1 MSTSTEYISAF
12 EAEQLVHDIQKLDIS
27 QFGGEVWERQHEVLE
42 RLNIQAHFNLKS
54 NNEEY
59 ITQALI
65 VSKKIEIVVHN
76 LLITSLWKTNVFPY
90 LLEHL
95 ISQDSLKTYF
105 MIFSE
110 ASLVNLMQVVLFE
123 KEAFNQIGDSMM
135 PFLDYLVQKVVFLCT
150 VTTTEEEPLKLANSL
165 DSVSEQKWIQR
176 NTADLNFS
184 VAINSLASLRY
195 ITDSVDCLE
204 LSVLNRIL
212 KSQDN
217 LVVLLERAPWM
228 RCTTSKDTV
237 QLFHDN
243 KWQNIKNENIEVLGQ
258 IEAQVWLSLY
268 NLLMDRECRRIYTY
282 TKHNQQIILRLK
294 DLLNELLIDQ
304 LPILVDLKRYLEELT
319 MMNVPEA
326 TAVPAF
332 SGIEAVPDAITSIS
346 DWKAL
351 AETQKRMIFGISTN
365 QTRQTSLERFARMY
379 DFDDLDMIAGQPMCG
394 KCGNPATQRCS
405 KCRSEWYCSRQCQV
419 KAWGQHKSICSVLQ
433 GAEHGSTRTSGI
445 GLADHRIQEA

>member
-1 MSTSTEYISAF
+1 MLLFASSNPWFLQLNQYISAF
-12 EAEQLVHDIQKLDIS
+12 EAERLVHDIQKLDIS

-42 RLNIQAHFNLKS
+42 RLNIQ
-54 NNEEY
+54 
-59 ITQALI
+59 
-65 VSKKIEIVVHN
+65 IEIVVHN

-105 MIFSE
+105 M

-135 PFLDYLVQKVVFLCT
+135 PFLDYLVQGRFLCT

-258 IEAQVWLSLY
+258 IEAQ
-268 NLLMDRECRRIYTY
+268 
-282 TKHNQQIILRLK
+282 LK

-332 SGIEAVPDAITSIS
+332 SGIEA
-346 DWKAL
+346 
-351 AETQKRMIFGISTN
+351 
-365 QTRQTSLERFARMY
+365 TSLERFARMY
-379 DFDDLDMIAGQPMCG
+379 DFDDLDMIAGQPMCENVAILQPNVAQSVDLSGTVG
-394 KCGNPATQRCS
+394 K
-405 KCRSEWYCSRQCQV
+405 
-419 KAWGQHKSICSVLQ
+419 
-433 GAEHGSTRTSGI
+433 
-445 GLADHRIQEA
+445 